1 MLLLIRNATLA
12 DCDATVRK
20 DLWIKDGVILA
31 VGETPP
37 GRVDREIDGG
47 GLTLMPSF
55 VDLHAHF
62 RDPGFTQKEDIH
74 TGCRAAAHGGYT
86 AVNLMPNN
94 NPICSDMKTVRY
106 IREKALALG
115 ICDVFQTVSITKE
128 FDGVTL
134 SHLDG
139 LDSGEI
145 PWLTDDGNGVEPS
158 SVIIAAMG
166 YARERGFGL
175 MLHEEDRAL
184 TPLDSYLAEELPTIR
199 DVRLAEFIGC
209 RTHFCHVSTS
219 RSIEAIAEG
228 KKRGAPITC
237 EVSPHHLVLNDQNP
251 GKVAPPLR
259 GESHRRAMI
268 DAVKSGIVDA
278 IATDHAPHTPEDK
291 SAGANG
297 FTGLDLA
304 FPTCY
309 TILVREEEIGLNML
323 SKLMSR
329 NPAQIMGVPG
339 GLIRVG
345 EPANL
350 VLIDLNKSFTATESH
365 IHSKSKN
372 SPMLGKE
379 LWGEVYMTIKG
390 GKITYERDAH

>member
-1 MLLLIRNATLA
+1 MVLLIRNATLA

-20 DLWIKDGVILA
+20 DLWIKDGIISD
-31 VGETPP
+31 VGEASPKSA
-37 GRVDREIDGG
+37 DREIDGS
-47 GLTLMPSF
+47 GLTIMPAF

-62 RDPGFTQKEDIH
+62 RDPGLTQKEDIH

-86 AVNLMPNN
+86 AVNLMPNTS
-94 NPICSDMKTVRY
+94 PICSDIKMARH
-106 IREKALALG
+106 IREKAAALG
-115 ICDVFQTVSITKE
+115 ICDVFQTISITKG

-134 SHLDG
+134 SHLDDF
-139 LDSGEI
+139 DSGEV

-158 SVIIAAMG
+158 SAIISAML
-166 YARERGFGL
+166 YARERDFGL
-175 MLHEEDRAL
+175 MLHEEDRAI
-184 TPLDSYLAEELPTIR
+184 TTLDSYLAEELPTMR
-199 DVRLAEFIGC
+199 DVRLAELIGC
-209 RTHFCHVSTS
+209 RTHFCHVSTI
-219 RSIEAIAEG
+219 RSIEAIAKG

-237 EVSPHHLVLNDQNP
+237 EVSPHHLALNDENP

-278 IATDHAPHTPEDK
+278 IATDHAPHTPQDK
-291 SAGANG
+291 AAGANG

-304 FPTCY
+304 FSTCY
-309 TILVREEEIGLNML
+309 TILVREKETSLNTL
-323 SKLMSR
+323 SRLMSR
-329 NPAQIMGVPG
+329 NPARLMGIPG

-350 VLIDLNKSFTATESH
+350 VLIDLDKSFTVTESH

-372 SPMLGKE
+372 SPMLGRE

-390 GKITYERDAH
+390 GKTTYERNAH